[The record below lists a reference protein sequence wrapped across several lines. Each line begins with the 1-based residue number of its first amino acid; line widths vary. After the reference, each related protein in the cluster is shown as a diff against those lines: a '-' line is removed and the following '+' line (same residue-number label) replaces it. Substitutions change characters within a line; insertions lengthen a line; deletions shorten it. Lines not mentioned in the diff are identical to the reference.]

1 MLFRSSGS
9 SVTITILDDD
19 GAPTVTLSGGGQI
32 NTEAGGTATVTAT
45 LSALSGRAVTV
56 NLAFTGSATLT
67 DDYTRSGTSIV
78 IAAGSS
84 TGTVTLTSVADAT
97 AEAYETIVASIDSVA
112 NGTASGDPV
121 TTTIVDDDRTIAGTV
136 IDKDT
141 LETVSGATVTLYAD
155 TTADG
160 LFDASD
166 LQVGSASVTG
176 SDGVYSFSGL
186 NGGTYFAVLT
196 APAGYSVY
204 DSVLDTLTGGGQA
217 EANATNRIKY
227 ILSTTSAHTSAEI
240 GRAHV

>member
-1 MLFRSSGS
+1 MLCAVSTPRS
-9 SVTITILDDD
+9 I
-19 GAPTVTLSGGGQI
+19 A
-32 NTEAGGTATVTAT
+32 AT
-45 LSALSGRAVTV
+45 LSAPSGRAVTV

-97 AEAYETIVASIDSVA
+97 AEAYETIVASIDSVT

-155 TTADG
+155 TNVSGTFDG
-160 LFDASD
+160 SGTD

-176 SDGVYSFSGL
+176 SNGVFSFSSL
-186 NGGTYFAVLT
+186 NGGTYFAVL
-196 APAGYSVY
+196 
-204 DSVLDTLTGGGQA
+204 D
-217 EANATNRIKY
+217 RK
-227 ILSTTSAHTSAEI
+227 STRLNSSHSQQSRMPSSA
-240 GRAHV
+240 